1 MMRAAATAGTLL
13 LLALLPAHA
22 SAQATPEEAVRNAVS
37 VLNTQAFHFSYSI
50 WPSLDADVPTVG
62 EGKLQQAGQC
72 FRYTVAA
79 ADGRALPFHA

>member
-1 MMRAAATAGTLL
+1 M
-13 LLALLPAHA
+13 
-22 SAQATPEEAVRNAVS
+22 S